1 MKATAIA
8 HPIQG
13 LIKYHGLKN
22 ARLRIPFHDSISVC
36 VDALHTT
43 TTVEATNSLK
53 EDLVMING
61 KKAVGTQLERIE
73 VVLNKLKSMTD
84 YSGHFNVVS
93 QNSITNGKGLGFSAS
108 GFAALATASCAA
120 LNFDIDYVSLSELV
134 RLGAGS
140 ATRSL
145 AGSFAVWYADKNGK
159 SFAEQMVE
167 PETVDLGM
175 VIAPIPSL
183 VRTDEAHSEVLS
195 SPLFK
200 ARLKYVT
207 KIISTMK
214 NAIKT
219 GDIATIGKLAEEG
232 SLNLHATTMTG
243 KTHMVLWEPET
254 IRIIKMVQKM
264 RREGIPAWYS
274 MDTGPSVFVNTFTE
288 YVEKAADRLRRLGC
302 SSIIT
307 SKVGGKPFLSSKHLF

>member
-1 MKATAIA
+1 MKATAVA

-36 VDALHTT
+36 VDALQTT

-61 KKAVGTQLERIE
+61 KKAVGTDLERVE
-73 VVLNKLKSMTD
+73 VVLNKLKNMTY
-84 YSGHFNVVS
+84 YSRHFKVVS

-108 GFAALATASCAA
+108 GFVALGTAACAA
-120 LNFDIDYVSLSELV
+120 LDFDIDYISLSELV

-145 AGSFAVWYADKNGK
+145 AGSFAIWYANKNGK
-159 SFAEQMVE
+159 SYAEQIVK
-167 PETVDLGM
+167 PETVDLAM
-175 VIAPIPSL
+175 VIAPIPSSI
-183 VRTDEAHSEVLS
+183 RTDEAHSEVLS

-200 ARLKYVT
+200 ARLKYVA
-207 KIISTMK
+207 KIIKTMEK
-214 NAIKT
+214 SIKT
-219 GDIATIGKLAEEG
+219 GDIASIGKLAEED
-232 SLNLHATTMTG
+232 SLSLHATTMTG
-243 KTHMVLWEPET
+243 KAHMVLWEPET
-254 IRIIKMVQKM
+254 VHIIKEVQKM
-264 RREGIPAWYS
+264 RREGILAWYS

-288 YVEKAADRLRRLGC
+288 YVERVADRLHRLGF